1 MHNTQKELDRIEALD
16 PYWQKLEWL
25 KIKEDDPALFIKL
38 LELKGKN
45 AS

>member
-1 MHNTQKELDRIEALD
+1 MHNTQKELD

-25 KIKEDDPALFIKL
+25 KIKQDDPNLFIQL
-38 LELKGKN
+38 VELKGKN